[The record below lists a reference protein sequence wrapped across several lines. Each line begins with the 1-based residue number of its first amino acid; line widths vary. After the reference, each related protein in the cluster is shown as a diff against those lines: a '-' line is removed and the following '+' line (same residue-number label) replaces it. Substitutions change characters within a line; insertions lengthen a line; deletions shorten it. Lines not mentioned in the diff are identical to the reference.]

1 MNGKDIL
8 KAFPQGADCLIDLHL
23 HLDGSLSPDC
33 VRHLGEMQGIEV
45 PEGEELEK
53 MLSVSEGCRDLN
65 EYLEKFD
72 FPLSLLQTEEAIE
85 YAVKS
90 LEDRLTDEGVV
101 YAEIRFAPQ
110 LHTRRGLTQDEVV
123 RAAIKGHNAS
133 GLRANLI
140 LCCMRMGDNKKEN
153 LETVRM
159 AAKYLGRGV
168 GSADLAGAEALFGNE
183 CFTEEFALCRE
194 LGVPFT
200 LHAGE
205 AAGADSVRSALEMG
219 ASRIGHG
226 VRSLEDDEVIS
237 SLRDKE
243 ILLELC
249 PTSNLNT
256 NMFERLSGYPL
267 RRLMDAGVLVSIN
280 TDNTAVSRTSIRR
293 EWDEVISCFALAAG
307 EVKKIL
313 TDTAEHCFA
322 DGETVE
328 FIKEKI
334 NAAFGG

>member
-1 MNGKDIL
+1 MNGNDIL
-8 KAFPQGADCLIDLHL
+8 NIFPKNADCLIDLHL

-33 VRHLGEMQGIEV
+33 VRHLSKMQGIEV
-45 PEGEELEK
+45 PDGKELEK

-65 EYLEKFD
+65 EYLEKFE
-72 FPLSLLQTEEAIE
+72 FPLSLLQTKEAIE

-90 LEDRLTDEGVV
+90 LEDRLLGEGVA

-110 LHTRRGLTQDEVV
+110 LHTRLGLTQDEVV
-123 RAAIKGHNAS
+123 RAAVRGNNSSK
-133 GLRANLI
+133 LKANLI
-140 LCCMRMGDNKKEN
+140 LCCMRMGDNKEAN

-159 AAKYLGRGV
+159 AAKYLGAGV
-168 GSADLAGAEALFGNE
+168 CAADLAGAEALFGNGNFE
-183 CFTEEFALCRE
+183 EEFALCRQ

-226 VRSLEDDEVIS
+226 VRSLEDEDVVS
-237 SLRDKE
+237 SLRDKG

-256 NMFERLSGYPL
+256 NMFERLSDYPI
-267 RRLMDAGVLVSIN
+267 RKLMDAGVKISIN
-280 TDNTAVSRTSIRR
+280 TDNTSVSRTSIRR
-293 EWDEVISCFALAAG
+293 EWNEALACFGLTAN

-313 TDTAEHCFA
+313 TDTAESCFA
-322 DGETVE
+322 DAQTVGY
-328 FIKEKI
+328 IKERI
-334 NAAFGG
+334 NAAL

>member
-1 MNGKDIL
+1 MNGNEILEKFPKD
-8 KAFPQGADCLIDLHL
+8 ADCLIDLHL
-23 HLDGSLSPDC
+23 HLDGSLSADC

-65 EYLEKFD
+65 EYLEKFE

-90 LEDRLTDEGVV
+90 LEDRLLVEGVA

-110 LHTRRGLTQDEVV
+110 LHTRRGLTQDAVV
-123 RAAIKGHNAS
+123 RAAIRGNNSSK
-133 GLRANLI
+133 LKANLI
-140 LCCMRMGDNKKEN
+140 LCCMRMGDNKEAN

-159 AAKYLGRGV
+159 AAKYLGDGV
-168 GSADLAGAEALFGNE
+168 CAADLAGAEALFGNGN
-183 CFTEEFALCRE
+183 FVDEFALCRQ

-205 AAGADSVRSALEMG
+205 AAGADSVRTALEMG
-219 ASRIGHG
+219 AARIGHG
-226 VRSLEDDEVIS
+226 VRSIEDEDVVS
-237 SLRDKE
+237 SLRDKG

-256 NMFERLSGYPL
+256 NMFERLSDYPI
-267 RRLMDAGVLVSIN
+267 RKLMDAGVKVSIN

-293 EWDEVISCFALAAG
+293 EWDEVISCFELSAD

-313 TDTAEHCFA
+313 TDTAESCFA
-322 DGETVE
+322 DAKTVE
-328 FIKEKI
+328 FLKERI
-334 NAAFGG
+334 NTAFC